1 LKTFK
6 LLLDKKYKT
15 LTKKGKVGRKIESIW
30 VRIEA
35 DSLYNASK
43 KAEELYPEYIM
54 SMGSPLM
61 KGDYVNYR
69 LTKDQSVFT
78 THHI

>member
-1 LKTFK
+1 

-15 LTKKGKVGRKIESIW
+15 LTKKGKVSRKIESKW

-43 KAEELYPEYIM
+43 KAEELYPEYSM

-61 KGDYVNYR
+61 KGDYID
-69 LTKDQSVFT
+69 LTPSGNPL
-78 THHI
+78 IL